1 MCLLITVLA
10 AVIATIVWYVK
21 IPKNLY
27 NVGTLCLIYWGA
39 SLMWLVDAFFCLT
52 EGEPFLDI
60 SLNDALL
67 GFVVALCGL
76 VAWVVILLLKGPKIS
91 SRNDLF

>member
-21 IPKNLY
+21 IPNSQNKISS
-27 NVGTLCLIYWGA
+27 LCLIYWGA

-60 SLNDALL
+60 SFNDALL
-67 GFVVALCGL
+67 GFTAVLCGL
-76 VAWVVILLLKGPKIS
+76 AAWVVILLHKDSVKVK
-91 SRNDLF
+91 